1 MNTKYTPDV
10 TIPRS
15 VQREAVRSDPRW
27 IGKSMKRVEDP
38 RLLTGK
44 GKYIDDIVLPN
55 MAHAALLRSP
65 YAHALIKS
73 IDT

>member
-44 GKYIDDIVLPN
+44 GKYIEEIV
-55 MAHAALLRSP
+55 
-65 YAHALIKS
+65 
-73 IDT
+73 